1 MTRYEFD
8 WEWIEGRGWRR
19 LYLIRGGKIVRF
31 NKADIPGFAVIAAKL
46 YYDWGEKYI
55 LLLAPGTRRML
66 IVPPVRGEWG
76 DWYESWDEVSRD
88 LGVDI
93 SEAKR
98 FAWEEY
104 PNLAGRLDAVEEF
117 KREYGE

>member
-8 WEWIEGRGWRR
+8 LGWIGGHGYPQ
-19 LYLIRGGKIVRF
+19 LYLIREGKITRF
-31 NKADIPGFAVIAAKL
+31 DKQNIPGVAVIAAKL

-55 LLLAPGTRRML
+55 LLLAPGTRRRL

-76 DWYESWDEVSRD
+76 DWYESWDELARD

-98 FAWEEY
+98 FASGEY

-117 KREYGE
+117 LREYGE